1 MNLANEVSSMESEI
15 ESLRA
20 ENELLKQHKA
30 VIEFENDQLKRTN
43 ARLHTE
49 RDTFMRRAEQIKV
62 LLDQTGAS
70 LVQGINKYHESERDL
85 ARVQQSG
92 DSETIPLFL
101 TGGHTQGEPNGDG
114 REAAAAKPN

>member
-85 ARVQQSG
+85 ARLHQSG

-101 TGGHTQGEPNGDG
+101 TGGQTAQGEPNGDG
-114 REAAAAKPN
+114 REAAAKPN